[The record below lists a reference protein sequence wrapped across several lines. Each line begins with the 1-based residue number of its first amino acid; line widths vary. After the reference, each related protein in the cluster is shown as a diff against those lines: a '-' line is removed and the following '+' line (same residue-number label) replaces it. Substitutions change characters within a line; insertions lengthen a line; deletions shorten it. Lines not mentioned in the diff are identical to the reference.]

1 MLQYL
6 LYIHII
12 ANRNQVSLLGLEML
26 KNPNYPI
33 IYMYYL
39 TNMPWEIWSGYSA
52 INQKKN
58 VCHVQ

>member
-39 TNMPWEIWSGYSA
+39 TNMPWEI
-52 INQKKN
+52 
-58 VCHVQ
+58 

>member
-12 ANRNQVSLLGLEML
+12 ANRNQVSLGLEML

-39 TNMPWEIWSGYSA
+39 TNMPWEI
-52 INQKKN
+52 
-58 VCHVQ
+58 